1 MKKVLQTMLLAIL
14 MVGCL
19 TSSVFAA
26 VIVPIAPLWDNV
38 NYVDCQIT
46 FEGTE
51 GTVYCDITAVSSA
64 TSITGTLTLYESGR
78 EIDSWDLDNDLP
90 FVSIIESFTGIK
102 GRTYTLELEAVVT
115 VRGLSETITRTDS
128 ERCS

>member
-1 MKKVLQTMLLAIL
+1 MKKIIKTMVLAIL

-19 TSSVFAA
+19 SSNVFAA
-26 VIVPIAPLWDNV
+26 VIAPIEPLWDNV
-38 NYVDCQIT
+38 EYVDCRVT
-46 FEGTE
+46 FDGTE
-51 GTVYCDITAVSSA
+51 GTVFCDITPSSSA
-64 TSITGTLTLYESGR
+64 ASITGTLTLYESGR

-128 ERCS
+128 AKCS

>member
-1 MKKVLQTMLLAIL
+1 MKKVLKTMVLTIL
-14 MVGCL
+14 MVVCL
-19 TSSVFAA
+19 TSSVFAT
-26 VIVPIAPLWDNV
+26 VIVPIEPLWDNV

-78 EIDSWDLDNDLP
+78 EIDSWDIDSDFP
-90 FVSIIESFTGIK
+90 FVTINESFTGIE
-102 GRTYTLELEAVVT
+102 GCTYALELDVVVT
-115 VRGLSETITRTDS
+115 ANGSSETISRTVY